1 MSAADIRYEL
11 SQIADSERA
20 RAMQRFFKTGPGE
33 YGEGDV
39 FIGIPVPMQRQIA
52 KRFQHAISLQDIA
65 ALLDDNEHEHRL
77 TALFL
82 LVAIFEQRIRKKD
95 PDAKACID
103 LYLQKLDRVNNWDL
117 VDSSAHLL
125 LGRWLL
131 DKQHQLL
138 IELANH
144 ENLWF
149 NRVAMVSTWYF
160 IRKEKVEVVFEIA
173 LLLLTHPHDL
183 IHKAVGWMLRE
194 AWKKQPLPVEYFL
207 HDHAET
213 MPITMLRYTI
223 EKMDQQQK
231 QTYMSMG
238 QLRSKRK

>member
-11 SQIADSERA
+11 SQIADPDRA
-20 RAMQRFFKTGPGE
+20 RAMQRFFKTGLGE

-39 FIGIPVPMQRQIA
+39 FIGISVPMQRQVA
-52 KRFQHAISLQDIA
+52 KKFQQAVNLQDISE
-65 ALLDDNEHEHRL
+65 LLDDEEHEHRL

-82 LVAIFEQRIRKKD
+82 LVAVFELRLRKKD

-103 LYLQKLDRVNNWDL
+103 LYLRKLNRVNNWDL
-117 VDSSAHLL
+117 VDSSAHVL

-131 DKQHQLL
+131 GKDHQLL
-138 IELANH
+138 IDLAKD

-160 IRKEKVEVVFEIA
+160 IRKGRIDPVFEIA
-173 LLLLTHPHDL
+173 LLLLHHAHDL

-194 AWKKQPLPVEYFL
+194 AWKKQKIPVETFL
-207 HDHAET
+207 REHAEK
-213 MPITMLRYTI
+213 MPRTMLRYAI
-223 EKMDQQQK
+223 EKMEDQQK
-231 QTYMSMG
+231 QVFMQMG
-238 QLRSKRK
+238 QFRSKRK